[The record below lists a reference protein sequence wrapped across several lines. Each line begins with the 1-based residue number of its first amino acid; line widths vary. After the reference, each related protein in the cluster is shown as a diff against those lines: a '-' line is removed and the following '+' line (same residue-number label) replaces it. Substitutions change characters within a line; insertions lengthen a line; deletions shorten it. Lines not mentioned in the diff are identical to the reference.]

1 MIQANANF
9 EFDLPGLIF
18 GNKIFNFK
26 VFKKRLTPFRILCLH
41 AATQSVFLKSTN
53 ICNTEY
59 FETKIY
65 IQDYTHFKYIKN
77 LMTFCKSIT
86 RKKNH
91 KLFKKLPTRSFCAT
105 YTTGLSTEI
114 QTFAFGVTPAVCKD
128 MLSSS
133 KNFSIPCCS
142 SKNKKRK

>member
-1 MIQANANF
+1 MIEANTNF

-26 VFKKRLTPFRILCLH
+26 VFKKRLTLFRILCLH

-59 FETKIY
+59 FETLKIY
-65 IQDYTHFKYIKN
+65 TNHYSYFKYIKN
-77 LMTFCKSIT
+77 LMTFCKLIT

-91 KLFKKLPTRSFCAT
+91 TLFKKRRKRSLYVT
-105 YTTGLSTEI
+105 YTTGLSTGI
-114 QTFAFGVTPAVCKD
+114 TNLRLWCDA
-128 MLSSS
+128 SSL
-133 KNFSIPCCS
+133 
-142 SKNKKRK
+142 